1 MNNVM
6 ARKKE
11 LMTGNEAIARGAM
24 EAGIS
29 YAGSYPGTPATEI
42 LEYLAKNF
50 KGRAEWS
57 VNEKVAYETALGA
70 SYTGRRAI
78 VSMKHVGLNVAAD
91 PLMTSAYLG
100 NKGGFVVVVADD
112 PGAYS
117 SQNEQDTRIFARFA
131 KIALFEPSDSQEAK
145 DFILAAFDLSEKYK
159 MPVMLRSLTK
169 LSHSSSPVMK
179 GEIREENKLALKK
192 DPAQLIA
199 VPSNVVRLHKALVE
213 KQKGLGVDGAVYNSV
228 FKDKQKKGIIAC
240 GIAYNYAM
248 EYAGDFAVLKVSFY
262 PLEEKL
268 VKDFVSGLDEV
279 IVLEEGEP
287 VVEETARKFHKN
299 VKGKISGEINR
310 VGEVGPD
317 ALGFYL
323 KKRTAPAVTGTP
335 RRPPVLCPGCG
346 HRELYKALKAA
357 DPVFTAG
364 DIGCYTLG
372 CNPPLE
378 ALDSCLCMG
387 ASISKAAG
395 IASQGI
401 KRVACVIG
409 DSTFMH
415 MGIPALISAVYNRA
429 NITVLILDNSSTAMT
444 GHQPTPLIGV
454 TAKGHE
460 SPKVILEDLCKAS
473 GVTSVT
479 VIDPINIKAT
489 TELIKGKLNKEDGV
503 NVIIARRPCVLT
515 KKRSS

>member
-1 MNNVM
+1 MIQ
-6 ARKKE
+6 KKE
-11 LMTGNEAIARGAM
+11 LMTGNEAIARGAI
-24 EAGIS
+24 EAGLS
-29 YAGSYPGTPATEI
+29 YASSYPGTPATEI
-42 LEYLAKNF
+42 LEYLAKHF

-70 SYTGRRAI
+70 SYTGRRAL

-145 DFILAAFDLSEKYK
+145 DFIIAAFDLSEKYK

-169 LSHSSSPVMK
+169 LSHTSSPVAK
-179 GEIREENKLALKK
+179 GEIREENKLALQK

-199 VPSNVVRLHKALVE
+199 IPSNVVRLHKALIE
-213 KQKGLGVDGAVYNSV
+213 KQKGLTEDGAIYNSI
-228 FKDKQKKGIIAC
+228 FKDKQKKGIIVC

-248 EYAGDFAVLKVSFY
+248 EYAEDFAVLKVSFY
-262 PLEEKL
+262 PVDEALL
-268 VKDFVSGLDEV
+268 KDFVAGLEEV

-287 VVEETARKFHKN
+287 MIEELVRKYHNN
-299 VKGKISGEINR
+299 VKGKLTGEINR
-310 VGEVGPD
+310 TGEVGAD
-317 ALGFYL
+317 ALGLYL
-323 KKRTAPAVTGTP
+323 KKQTLSGGVKDLP

-346 HRELYKALKAA
+346 HRDLYTALKAA
-357 DPVFTAG
+357 APSFTAG

-395 IASQGI
+395 IAGQGV

-415 MGIPALISAVYNRA
+415 MGLPALISAVYNRA

-444 GHQPTPLIGV
+444 GHQPTPLIGI
-454 TAKGHE
+454 TAKGQE
-460 SPKVILEDLCKAS
+460 VPKVILEELCKAS
-473 GVTSVT
+473 GASTVT
-479 VIDPINIKAT
+479 VIDPVKIEET
-489 TELIKGKLNKEDGV
+489 TALIKEKLAQENGV

-515 KKRSS
+515 LKKK

>member
-1 MNNVM
+1 M
-6 ARKKE
+6 AQKKE
-11 LMTGNEAIARGAM
+11 LMTGNEAIGRGAI
-24 EAGIS
+24 EAGLS
-29 YAGSYPGTPATEI
+29 YATSYPGTPATEI

-57 VNEKVAYETALGA
+57 VNEKVAYETAVGA
-70 SYTGRRAI
+70 AYTGRRAM

-131 KIALFEPSDSQEAK
+131 KVPLFEPSDSQEAK
-145 DFILAAFDLSEKYK
+145 DFIIAAFDLSEKYA

-169 LSHSSSPVMK
+169 ISHTSSPVAI
-179 GEIREENKLALKK
+179 GEIREENKLDLKK
-192 DPAQLIA
+192 DPSQLIA

-213 KQKGLGVDGAVYNSV
+213 KQKGLAKDGDVYNSV

-248 EYAGDFAVLKVSFY
+248 EYAEEYAVLKISFY
-262 PLEEKL
+262 PFEEEL
-268 VKDFVSGLDEV
+268 IKDFVTGLEEV

-287 VVEETARKFHKN
+287 VVEELARKYHNK
-299 VKGKISGEINR
+299 VKGKMTEEINR

-317 ALGFYL
+317 ALGRYL
-323 KKRTAPAVTGTP
+323 GKQKKGAEQIELPK
-335 RRPPVLCPGCG
+335 RPPVLCPGCG

-357 DPVFTAG
+357 NPVFTTG

-372 CNPPLE
+372 CNPPLN
-378 ALDSCLCMG
+378 ALDTCLCMG

-395 IASQGI
+395 IAGQVV

-444 GHQPTPLIGV
+444 GHQPTPLIGI
-454 TAKGHE
+454 TAKGE
-460 SPKVILEDLCKAS
+460 EVPKVNLEELCKAS
-473 GVTSVT
+473 GVNSVS
-479 VIDPINIKAT
+479 VIDPINIEAT
-489 TELIKGKLNKEDGV
+489 TKLIKEKLEAENGV

-515 KKRSS
+515 KKKK

>member
-1 MNNVM
+1 MVQN
-6 ARKKE
+6 KE
-11 LMTGNEAIARGAM
+11 LMTGNEAIVRGAI
-24 EAGIS
+24 EAGLS
-29 YAGSYPGTPATEI
+29 YSTSYPGTPATEI

-50 KGRAEWS
+50 KGRVEWS
-57 VNEKVAYETALGA
+57 VNEKVAYETAVGA
-70 SYTGRRAI
+70 AYTGRRAM

-117 SQNEQDTRIFARFA
+117 SQNEQDTRVFARFA

-145 DFILAAFDLSEKYK
+145 DFVMAAFDLSEKYK

-169 LSHSSSPVMK
+169 LSHTSSPVTK
-179 GEIREENKLALKK
+179 GEMREENKVALKK

-213 KQKGLGVDGAVYNSV
+213 KQKGLMEDGAVYNSV

-248 EYAGDFAVLKVSFY
+248 EYAEDFAVLKVSFY
-262 PLEEKL
+262 PLDEKL
-268 VKDFVSGLDEV
+268 VKDFVTGLTEV
-279 IVLEEGEP
+279 VVLEEGEP
-287 VVEETARKFHKN
+287 VVEEMARKFHSN
-299 VKGKISGEINR
+299 VKGKITGEINR
-310 VGEVGPD
+310 VGEVGAD
-317 ALGFYL
+317 ALGVYL
-323 KKRTAPAVTGTP
+323 KKQTVSSGIKELPK
-335 RRPPVLCPGCG
+335 RPPVLCPGCG

-357 DPVFTAG
+357 NPTFTAG

-395 IASQGI
+395 IAGQGI

-444 GHQPTPLIGV
+444 GHQPTPLIGI

-460 SPKVILEDLCKAS
+460 VPKVILEDLCKAS

-479 VIDPINIKAT
+479 VIDPINIEKT
-489 TELIKGKLNKEDGV
+489 TALIKENLDKEDGV
-503 NVIIARRPCVLT
+503 NVIIARRPCVLS
-515 KKRSS
+515 KKK

>member
-1 MNNVM
+1 M
-6 ARKKE
+6 ALNKE
-11 LMTGNEAIARGAM
+11 LMTGNEAIARGAI
-24 EAGIS
+24 EAGLS
-29 YAGSYPGTPATEI
+29 YASSYPGTPATEI
-42 LEYLAKNF
+42 LEYLAKHF
-50 KGRAEWS
+50 KGRAEWA
-57 VNEKVAYETALGA
+57 VNEKVAYETAVGV
-70 SYTGRRAI
+70 SYTGRRAL

-117 SQNEQDTRIFARFA
+117 SQNEQDTRLFARFA
-131 KIALFEPSDSQEAK
+131 KIALFEPSDSQEAR
-145 DFILAAFDLSEKYK
+145 DFVIAAFDLSEKYK

-169 LSHSSSPVMK
+169 LSHTSSSVAK
-179 GEIREENKLALKK
+179 GELREENSTSLQK
-192 DPAQLIA
+192 DPSQLIA

-213 KQKGLGVDGAVYNSV
+213 KQKGLTEDGAVYNSV

-248 EYAGDFAVLKVSFY
+248 EYAAEYAVLKISFY
-262 PLEEKL
+262 PFAETLIR
-268 VKDFVSGLDEV
+268 DFVKGLDDV
-279 IVLEEGEP
+279 IVVEEGEP
-287 VVEETARKFHKN
+287 CVEEVARKFSAN
-299 VKGKISGEINR
+299 VKGKITGEINR
-310 VGEVGPD
+310 VGEIGPD
-317 ALGFYL
+317 ALGLYL
-323 KKRTAPAVTGTP
+323 RKKVSGSPVKGLP
-335 RRPPVLCPGCG
+335 LRPPVLCPGCG

-357 DPVFTAG
+357 KPVFTTG

-378 ALDSCLCMG
+378 ALDTCLCMG

-395 IASQGI
+395 IAGQGI
-401 KRVACVIG
+401 KRIACVIG

-415 MGIPALISAVYNRA
+415 SGIPALISAVYNRA

-444 GHQPTPLIGV
+444 GHQPTPLTGI
-454 TAKGHE
+454 TAKGQE
-460 SPKVILEDLCKAS
+460 VPRVILEDLCKAS

-479 VIDPINIKAT
+479 VIDPIDLEAT
-489 TELIKGKLNKEDGV
+489 TALINEKLGQENGV

-515 KKRSS
+515 KKKSKSP

>member
-317 ALGFYL
+317 ALG
-323 KKRTAPAVTGTP
+323 
-335 RRPPVLCPGCG
+335 
-346 HRELYKALKAA
+346 
-357 DPVFTAG
+357 
-364 DIGCYTLG
+364 

-489 TELIKGKLNKEDGV
+489 TELIKGKLNQEDGV